1 MDWDVWGAPLAV
13 LGLGTIVGLIL
24 AVRSRGEG
32 SGSPADEAWA
42 RKESLMDQL
51 RSLRA
56 DRDKMRAGEFAGQ
69 FDRLVDAAARAL
81 RDAEAI
87 ESGRAETIRQPAIA
101 AVRPTS
107 WTRRAGWGVATLV
120 FFTAVGF
127 TLRSATSDRAGRGMT
142 GGDRI
147 GPTAIDA
154 RIEQLNS
161 AHAEDPDDI
170 APINEL
176 TSIALQQGDLGGAMA
191 WIDKARA
198 IQPDHPELRT
208 HLAIL
213 QASIGM
219 TARAKA
225 ELEAAIQ
232 ADPDLSKAH
241 LWLGLLAL
249 RDGDRDGAIPSLEAA
264 LELAVTAEDRTMASR
279 ALGEARRPPATVQ
292 LRGSLALAPGA
303 TPPNGGVAFVMVRG
317 TDSGV
322 GPPVAAVRLNP
333 RGIPGT
339 FSVTD
344 RDMMM
349 GGQWPSEVWV
359 EARLDTD
366 GDPTTREATDLV
378 APPAG
383 PFAPGAAGANL
394 VLEGRS
400 EAAAP
405 TATAAQLSGTI
416 DVSTATA
423 LPESGAV
430 FVIVRR
436 TDATTGPPVAA
447 VRMERADVPG
457 SFAVTSDDLMM
468 GGPWPEAVW
477 VQVRVDGDGNA
488 MTKDEADVASEPVGP
503 VTPGTDGIVIT
514 L

>member
-1 MDWDVWGAPLAV
+1 MDWNVWGAPFAV
-13 LGLGTIVGLIL
+13 LGLGTIMGLIL
-24 AVRSRGEG
+24 AVRSRGENA
-32 SGSPADEAWA
+32 SSRADEAWA

-51 RSLRA
+51 RSLHA
-56 DRDKMRAGEFAGQ
+56 DRNKMRPGEFAGQ

-81 RDAEAI
+81 REAESAGSVGG
-87 ESGRAETIRQPAIA
+87 EPTQPAHVEPA
-101 AVRPTS
+101 RPVS
-107 WTRRAGWGVATLV
+107 WTRRAGWGVSTLI
-120 FFTAVGF
+120 FFAAVGF
-127 TLRSATSDRAGRGMT
+127 TLRSATSDRSGGSMT

-147 GPTAIDA
+147 GPTAIEK
-154 RIEQLNS
+154 RLEQLNT
-161 AHAEDPDDI
+161 AHTENPNDI

-176 TSIALQQGDLGGAMA
+176 TSIALQQGDMGGAMA

-198 IQPDHPELRT
+198 IEPDHPELRT

-232 ADPDLSKAH
+232 ADPELSKAH

-249 RDGDRDGAIPSLEAA
+249 RENDREGAIPALEAA
-264 LELAVTAEDRTMASR
+264 LEFAANAEDRTMASR

-292 LRGSLALAPGA
+292 IRGSLAIGPGA
-303 TPPNGGVAFVMVRG
+303 TPPAGGVAFVMVRA
-317 TDSGV
+317 TDSGA

-366 GDPTTREATDLV
+366 GDPTTRDATDLV
-378 APPAG
+378 AAPAG
-383 PFAPGAAGANL
+383 PFSPGAVGANL
-394 VLEGRS
+394 VLQGRAS
-400 EAAAP
+400 SAP
-405 TATAAQLSGTI
+405 PTTASAQLSGTI
-416 DVSTATA
+416 AVSNATQ

-436 TDATTGPPVAA
+436 TKATTGPPVAA
-447 VRMERADVPG
+447 VRMERSDVPG
-457 SFAVTSDDLMM
+457 AFEVTSADLMM
-468 GGPWPEAVW
+468 GGPWPDAVW
-477 VQVRVDGDGNA
+477 IQVRVDSDGNA
-488 MTKDEADVASEPVGP
+488 MTKDDADVSSALVGP
-503 VTPGTDGIVIT
+503 VSPGTGEIVVT